1 MGILSSA
8 VSITRYRAEGKIEG
22 SVMET
27 IAKGLK
33 KNAILE
39 IDEDAVEKATG
50 WTSFETRKRLPR
62 DSRKMP
68 SLRSTKTRLKK
79 PPGGRRLKPRFSLIL
94 KVPVLFLETS
104 LSSR

>member
-39 IDEDAVEKATG
+39 I
-50 WTSFETRKRLPR
+50 
-62 DSRKMP
+62 
-68 SLRSTKTRLKK
+68 
-79 PPGGRRLKPRFSLIL
+79 
-94 KVPVLFLETS
+94 PVLFLETS